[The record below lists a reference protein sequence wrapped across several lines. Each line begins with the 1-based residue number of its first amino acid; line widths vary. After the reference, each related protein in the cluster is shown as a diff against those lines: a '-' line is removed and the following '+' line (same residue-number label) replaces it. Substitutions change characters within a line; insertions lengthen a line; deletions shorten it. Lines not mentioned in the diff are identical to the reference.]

1 MKHNPSMQM
10 TVMSKVDRIWIL
22 NTSFKMADED
32 TSLDELIEQ
41 AQALLEQEKPQK
53 RKAGESEFEFYWDS
67 VSGHRINK
75 QILSTFSK
83 AIRVF
88 KISDLQQFWRF
99 DCLFALVGFNFVHSS
114 PLFEHVSE
122 EKSLLKLYLSIL
134 GVVSLQN

>member
-1 MKHNPSMQM
+1 M

-75 QILSTFSK
+75 HKYCPRSQK
-83 AIRVF
+83 
-88 KISDLQQFWRF
+88 
-99 DCLFALVGFNFVHSS
+99 
-114 PLFEHVSE
+114 PSE
-122 EKSLLKLYLSIL
+122 F
-134 GVVSLQN
+134 

>member
-1 MKHNPSMQM
+1 MKYNPSMQM

-53 RKAGESEFEFYWDS
+53 RKAGESEFEFYRDS

-75 QILSTFSK
+75 HKYCPRSQK
-83 AIRVF
+83 
-88 KISDLQQFWRF
+88 
-99 DCLFALVGFNFVHSS
+99 
-114 PLFEHVSE
+114 PSE
-122 EKSLLKLYLSIL
+122 F
-134 GVVSLQN
+134 